1 MFGSNNKSGFGSS
14 SFGNSGFGNTN
25 SGGGGL
31 FGNTNTNSQSN
42 SLFGNTSNSGTTGN
56 FNCQNL
62 DNFWAAFPHIFRR
75 VKKFRVVPNRKKLS
89 DFLFF
94 RELIW
99 NLSIFCKQMI
109 SQNPFLK
116 RDFSGSMFGNSNNQ
130 SSFSF
135 GGNNQNSNSGGLFGN
150 SNNTSTGGGLFGGN
164 FC

>member
-62 DNFWAAFPHIFRR
+62 DISELPIHKFSAESKSFDSSRTEKNYQIFY
-75 VKKFRVVPNRKKLS
+75 
-89 DFLFF
+89 
-94 RELIW
+94 
-99 NLSIFCKQMI
+99 
-109 SQNPFLK
+109 
-116 RDFSGSMFGNSNNQ
+116 
-130 SSFSF
+130 SFE
-135 GGNNQNSNSGGLFGN
+135 N
-150 SNNTSTGGGLFGGN
+150 
-164 FC
+164 